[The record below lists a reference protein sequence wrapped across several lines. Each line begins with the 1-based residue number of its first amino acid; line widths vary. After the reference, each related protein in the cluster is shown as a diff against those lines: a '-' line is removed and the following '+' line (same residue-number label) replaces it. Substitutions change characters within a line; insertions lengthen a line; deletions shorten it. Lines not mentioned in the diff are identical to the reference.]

1 MNEGSMEVGRE
12 LKYND
17 REEKEII
24 TVIFPPGG
32 LI

>member
-1 MNEGSMEVGRE
+1 MEVGRE

>member
-1 MNEGSMEVGRE
+1 MNEGSMEVGRD

-17 REEKEII
+17 RGEKEII